1 VSDRGNGHP
10 PSGQEDKP
18 PGFVKISKYAAIGV
32 EFPSTILGGLALGYL
47 LDRYLETSP
56 WFVVTITLLSL
67 VGAFIRLIY
76 MLQRLSGDKK

>member
-1 VSDRGNGHP
+1 
-10 PSGQEDKP
+10 
-18 PGFVKISKYAAIGV
+18 V

-47 LDRYLETSP
+47 LDLYLETSP

-67 VGAFIRLIY
+67 VGAFMRLIY